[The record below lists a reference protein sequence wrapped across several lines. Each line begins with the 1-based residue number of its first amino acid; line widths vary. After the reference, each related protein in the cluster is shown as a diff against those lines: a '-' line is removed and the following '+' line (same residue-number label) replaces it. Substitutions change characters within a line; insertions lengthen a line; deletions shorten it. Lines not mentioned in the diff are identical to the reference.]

1 MKYIFNIIVGLI
13 PFIIFSQE
21 DSPSEIRR
29 ETNLEVFGDYAQHA
43 PALTSLIMIIANK
56 DKKGLWQFTKSY
68 GTTLALT
75 YALKY
80 GIDKPRPD
88 GRTDGK
94 AFPSGHTAVAFS
106 GASFI
111 QRRYGWSYGIPAYAI
126 AGIVAYTR
134 IEGINDRHDGWDV
147 LGGIVVGV
155 GSTYLFTT
163 PYQKEHYELTFSGK
177 NNNYLIGF
185 TYKF

>member
-1 MKYIFNIIVGLI
+1 MC
-13 PFIIFSQE
+13 SQE

-29 ETNLEVFGDYAQHA
+29 ETNLEIFGDYAQHA

-106 GASFI
+106 GASFFK
-111 QRRYGWSYGIPAYAI
+111 GD
-126 AGIVAYTR
+126 T
-134 IEGINDRHDGWDV
+134 DG
-147 LGGIVVGV
+147 
-155 GSTYLFTT
+155 
-163 PYQKEHYELTFSGK
+163 LTVS
-177 NNNYLIGF
+177 LPMPLLV
-185 TYKF
+185 